1 MQFNKEFWDKQANQF
16 GESLNAVNF
25 DTLSEDL
32 ELQTLRSLLNPND
45 SVCDLGC
52 GNGRLLSF
60 LRDNGIAGKLVGS
73 DFTEGMITTANKLKE
88 RDPKYQ
94 NISFYHMDATQ
105 PDLRKTLGG
114 NFDAVITKRLLINL
128 ETDSAREKV
137 LQNISE
143 LLKPNG
149 LYLMTECFEE
159 PLCRVNKI
167 RGKLNLDAIKVHEF
181 NRYLTSDFMNVAT
194 QYFDVIKMVDFQS
207 TYYFVSRVMNAYLS
221 EGTPSYTAAINQ
233 LAVKLIN
240 EGYNLI
246 EGYSPEVIYC
256 LRKKSVN
263 AYLS

>member
-1 MQFNKEFWDKQANQF
+1 MQFNKDFWDNQANQF
-16 GESLNAVNF
+16 GESINAVNF

-32 ELQTLRSLLNPND
+32 ELQTIRSLLNKND
-45 SVCDLGC
+45 AICDLGC

-60 LRDNGIAGKLVGS
+60 LRDNDMTGRLVGS
-73 DFTEGMITTANKLKE
+73 DFTEGMITAANILKE

-94 NISFYHMDATQ
+94 DISFYHLDATQ
-105 PDLRKTLGG
+105 PHLSTTLGK

-128 ETDSAREKV
+128 ESESAREKV
-137 LQNISE
+137 LMNIHE

-159 PLCRVNKI
+159 PLRRTNEI
-167 RGKLNLDAIKVHEF
+167 REKLNLDAIKVHEF
-181 NRYLTSDFMNVAT
+181 NRYLTNDFMNIVT
-194 QYFDVIKMVDFQS
+194 RYFDVIKMVDFQS

-221 EGTPSYTAAINQ
+221 EGTPSYTAPINQ
-233 LAVKLIN
+233 LAVQLIN

-256 LRKKSVN
+256 LRKKS
-263 AYLS
+263 